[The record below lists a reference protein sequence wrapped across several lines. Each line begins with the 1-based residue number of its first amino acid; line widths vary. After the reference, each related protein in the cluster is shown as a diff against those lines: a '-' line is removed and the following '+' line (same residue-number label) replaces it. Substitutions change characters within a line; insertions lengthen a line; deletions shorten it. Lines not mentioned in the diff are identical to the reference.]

1 MARLHASALKQCA
14 DRGSTLLGK
23 LLIHFRRPRRVGIA
37 VYGHVQIRKI
47 DELINVLL
55 KRLFGR
61 RAVGELACAE
71 CKREGRV
78 ALVEL
83 ELIADEDRLAVFV
96 QRDTRHGDYRDGGKL
111 PFRQNIV
118 AGLEHLAVVFRQRNP
133 GSFENRPVEAF
144 HGLFR
149 SLDGTC
155 LGVGRL
161 T

>member
-1 MARLHASALKQCA
+1 MLPLLEFVIVGIGSLAESDFDAAVLLIGIEGGAFALSLGGDLARLHASALKQCA

-23 LLIHFRRPRRVGIA
+23 LLIHFRRPRRIGIA

-61 RAVGELACAE
+61 RVVSEIACAE
-71 CKREGRV
+71 CKRESGV

-96 QRDTRHGDYRDGGKL
+96 EREYVAWL
-111 PFRQNIV
+111 P
-118 AGLEHLAVVFRQRNP
+118 P
-133 GSFENRPVEAF
+133 
-144 HGLFR
+144 
-149 SLDGTC
+149 
-155 LGVGRL
+155 
-161 T
+161 